1 MLIKLGGTSLVL
13 LTPFGRA
20 SLHINTVHFEI
31 GQNNNI
37 FVLIICGVVSKY

>member
-20 SLHINTVHFEI
+20 SLHINTVRSEI
-31 GQNNNI
+31 GQNKNI
-37 FVLIICGVVSKY
+37 FVLIIFGVVSKY